1 MYAPSQ
7 IIFAPTSQ
15 MKDAEK
21 VHWSWTNYDI
31 GNKNIWKQ
39 IDIRERYKYGFADL
53 ADVMHSNDIELILP
67 KDVQIQ
73 MEPASK
79 KSKSKRSVGSPTDDP
94 PADQN
99 ITTRSITVIDEDPN
113 SDLKLKDCRIWEE
126 SEGEVIETHVYDF
139 ERNVLIEDNKVGG
152 SSLNATYFE
161 DGVEEDAEEVPAPET
176 EEEI

>member
-1 MYAPSQ
+1 
-7 IIFAPTSQ
+7 
-15 MKDAEK
+15 
-21 VHWSWTNYDI
+21 
-31 GNKNIWKQ
+31 
-39 IDIRERYKYGFADL
+39 
-53 ADVMHSNDIELILP
+53 
-67 KDVQIQ
+67 

-94 PADQN
+94 PVDQN
-99 ITTRSITVIDEDPN
+99 ITTRSITVIDEDRN

-139 ERNVLIEDNKVGG
+139 ERNVLIEDSKAGG

-176 EEEI
+176 EEEIETISIVLRPR